1 MTGVGREAER
11 MKVHVEEVTMTEIAA
26 GMEAMTVEVGDIII
40 IASPLADATS
50 IGAMI
55 DEAVQD
61 VKEAEVPGETVDTIE
76 TVTRRLPLSKRSRRQ
91 SFPS

>member
-1 MTGVGREAER
+1 MTGVEREAER
-11 MKVHVEEVTMTEIAA
+11 MKVHVVEVIMTEIVA
-26 GMEAMTVEVGDIII
+26 GTEAMTVEVGDIII

-61 VKEAEVPGETVDTIE
+61 VKEAEVPEETADTIE
-76 TVTRRLPLSKRSRRQ
+76 MATRRLLLSKRSRRQ